1 MGKKSKRRGGK
12 RDDERSPNVRNS
24 PSNAVAEMQPVPAD
38 PQSINIRV
46 NEILGNVQTLFKVK
60 KTTQLVK
67 IFNAYAERK
76 GVAVTT
82 LQFLYNG
89 AFVGGDDT
97 TGGIGME
104 DGDQLD
110 CFPRSRESHGV
121 NQLLVE
127 ASANDDSS
135 IIALSMAKMEEL
147 QLFRGDTVLITGNK
161 GHKTVCIVLDERYER
176 CDDGSVRM
184 NEVVRK
190 NLRVRP
196 GDIVTVSGRYEVPYG
211 KRVRVLPLVE
221 GVTAGLFDAYL
232 TPYFHEAYR
241 PLLQGDVFLVR
252 AKGRPPV
259 EFKVMETE
267 PAEGVLVAPGTA
279 IYCASAADVK
289 SMLNARDRVVT
300 DDADGENF
308 DEYVNLIVRNKTAAG
323 DTGAWVRATERWPRI
338 RKYWP
343 RVRRRICSACGKHT
357 LDLSKPRYL
366 VCGGC
371 GKGRGV
377 GRYCSEACQ
386 AEHWPL
392 HRMDCASSSETRRLA
407 LENAEL
413 RKKDAEL
420 RKKNAQL
427 RQLAALIKGGAGA

>member
-1 MGKKSKRRGGK
+1 M
-12 RDDERSPNVRNS
+12 
-24 PSNAVAEMQPVPAD
+24 
-38 PQSINIRV
+38 
-46 NEILGNVQTLFKVK
+46 FKVK
-60 KTTQLVK
+60 RTTQLVK

-110 CFPRSRESHGV
+110 CFPRSGESHRGNRLPV
-121 NQLLVE
+121 DE
-127 ASANDDSS
+127 AIKRD
-135 IIALSMAKMEEL
+135 K
-147 QLFRGDTVLITGNK
+147 
-161 GHKTVCIVLDERYER
+161 
-176 CDDGSVRM
+176 SV
-184 NEVVRK
+184 
-190 NLRVRP
+190 
-196 GDIVTVSGRYEVPYG
+196 
-211 KRVRVLPLVE
+211 
-221 GVTAGLFDAYL
+221 
-232 TPYFHEAYR
+232 
-241 PLLQGDVFLVR
+241 
-252 AKGRPPV
+252 V
-259 EFKVMETE
+259 EFKLGIFETRE
-267 PAEGVLVAPGTA
+267 
-279 IYCASAADVK
+279 S
-289 SMLNARDRVVT
+289 VVI

-308 DEYVNLIVRNKTAAG
+308 DEYMGLILEDKPTTRDG
-323 DTGAWVRATERWPRI
+323 RAILHAMKRWPRI

-343 RVRRRICSACGKHT
+343 RVRRRICSACGKYT
-357 LDLSKPRYL
+357 LDLSQPRYL

-420 RKKNAQL
+420 RKKNAKL